1 MRKIVTEW
9 MLDVCLDSRC
19 HVDVFL
25 LATNIMD
32 RFLATIRL
40 QKKQF
45 QLLGAASIFLAS
57 KMIEPQPIS
66 ALTLVRNTADTYDRE
81 ELLVSKI
88 LFFIMI
94 LRPLT
99 IGRVIE
105 LLNNNFPGL
114 SPSGGFAS
122 LLFDQVVPKNSKCHL
137 ADWNAIYIF
146 VVYYLN

>member
-88 LFFIMI
+88 LIYVI
-94 LRPLT
+94 IQELLL
-99 IGRVIE
+99 IGRVSYRCRPTAAVLPIARCLSSIDYNYKYCLVFVTIVEKFGKLDIFE
-105 LLNNNFPGL
+105 L
-114 SPSGGFAS
+114 
-122 LLFDQVVPKNSKCHL
+122 DH
-137 ADWNAIYIF
+137 
-146 VVYYLN
+146 

>member
-1 MRKIVTEW
+1 MSNFK
-9 MLDVCLDSRC
+9 SYFRC

-81 ELLVSKI
+81 ELLVSCPFYFTHY
-88 LFFIMI
+88 FF
-94 LRPLT
+94 
-99 IGRVIE
+99 
-105 LLNNNFPGL
+105 F
-114 SPSGGFAS
+114 
-122 LLFDQVVPKNSKCHL
+122 
-137 ADWNAIYIF
+137 
-146 VVYYLN
+146 

>member
-88 LFFIMI
+88 LIYVII
-94 LRPLT
+94 LELLP
-99 IGRVIE
+99 IGRVSYRCLPTAAVLPIAR
-105 LLNNNFPGL
+105 GL
-114 SPSGGFAS
+114 SSI
-122 LLFDQVVPKNSKCHL
+122 DYNYNYK
-137 ADWNAIYIF
+137 Y
-146 VVYYLN
+146 